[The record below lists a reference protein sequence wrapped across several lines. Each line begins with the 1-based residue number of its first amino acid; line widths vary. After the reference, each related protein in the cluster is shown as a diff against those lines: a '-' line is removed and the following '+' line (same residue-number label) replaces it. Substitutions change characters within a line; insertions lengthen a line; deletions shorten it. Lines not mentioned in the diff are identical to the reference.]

1 MISCANMEQYNYI
14 IYKSEEGIRD
24 DLLTYR
30 YQIHSLSSLVLQSDT
45 LIISIYQHLPMTQ
58 NILDRILHFILLI
71 PMIKF
76 HNISEILISPS
87 LISID
92 DVVTTIELDPHHVI
106 YTIKCEK
113 TKIIR
118 FSIQLTDTL
127 IIRLPCFFIDFMFFH
142 SKTHCSWN
150 ELDLYRDFDLST
162 FPVIISL
169 VSTIY
174 FV

>member
-1 MISCANMEQYNYI
+1 
-14 IYKSEEGIRD
+14 
-24 DLLTYR
+24 
-30 YQIHSLSSLVLQSDT
+30 
-45 LIISIYQHLPMTQ
+45 MTQ

-162 FPVIISL
+162 FRTRS
-169 VSTIY
+169 STCSGPTPIESSRRPLPLTAAPPGER
-174 FV
+174 VHLPCSRPASSG